1 MKTIKASEIY
11 KDILEYQNYKQDSDA
26 AESVKRTLRNKMNF
40 LLEQVALR
48 KVSEFKRGNAIHIPI
63 CDAAIVRNLLLC
75 SIQPKGLVVDWFNGS
90 LDLSEAFN
98 CIMLYREIK
107 VPIMRAEIMGET
119 DSVTVDEWLANIRG
133 LINYDM
139 ARSTLDLKQKLENF
153 RVNTLVRN
161 STVRYGDICFQDEN
175 GYRDY
180 ALERKERNVEL
191 STEILEQITKNL
203 SIQSDYFTV
212 LNQIMEY
219 MIEDAEKKSIPD
231 IETYALAKKLSECDT
246 AYEMIRDNDGSM
258 ISEYS
263 PWFQKIA
270 KYLKTHPDVVS
281 QIEKETET
289 ENLQDFF
296 EIK

>member
-26 AESVKRTLRNKMNF
+26 AESVKRNLRNKMNF

-107 VPIMRAEIMGET
+107 EPIMRAEMTGET
-119 DSVTVDEWLANIRG
+119 DAVTVDEWLASIRG

-139 ARSTLDLKQKLENF
+139 ALNTLELKRKLEDF

-161 STVRYGDICFQDEN
+161 NTVRCGDVYWQDEN
-175 GYRDY
+175 GSRGY
-180 ALERKERNVEL
+180 ALERVERSVEL
-191 STEILEQITKNL
+191 SEELLESITKGL
-203 SIQSDYFTV
+203 VLQSDYFTV
-212 LNQIMEY
+212 INQIIEY
-219 MIEDAEKKSIPD
+219 MKIDAEKKSIPD

-246 AYEMIRDNDGSM
+246 AYEMIRDNEGSM